1 MKKFFAA
8 VFAAL
13 FYLLAA
19 SGCAPRQAEE
29 PRFRVVT
36 SFYPMYIMALNITDG
51 IEGVQVDNMA
61 GQQAGCLH
69 DYQLQ
74 SKDMK
79 NLEQADV
86 FVINGAG
93 MESFLEK
100 VTDQLPDLAVV
111 NAGEGI
117 PLLEEDGEENPH
129 LWVSITNCIQQVKN
143 ISEGLAQ
150 ADDQNAE
157 RYRENAQDYVA
168 KLTLLR
174 AKMHSELDDLP
185 NRDIITFHE
194 AFPYFAQE
202 FDLDIVRVVN
212 REPDSQPNAKELA
225 ETIRMIKES
234 GVKAVFAEPQYPQSV
249 ADIVAAE
256 SGAKVYVLD
265 PAVTGEDNRDAY
277 LDAMEQNLE
286 VLKEALR

>member
-8 VFAAL
+8 VFAA
-13 FYLLAA
+13 FFCLLAA
-19 SGCAPRQAEE
+19 SGCTPRQAEE

-79 NLEQADV
+79 NLERADV

-100 VTDQLPDLAVV
+100 VTDQLPDLAVI

-129 LWVSITNCIQQVKN
+129 LWVSITNCIQQVRN
-143 ISEGLAQ
+143 ISEGLAE
-150 ADDQNAE
+150 ADGQNAG
-157 RYRENAQDYVA
+157 RYRENAQAYIA
-168 KLTLLR
+168 KLTLLC
-174 AKMHSELDDLP
+174 AKMHGELDNLP

-202 FDLDIVRVVN
+202 FDLNIVRVVN

-225 ETIRMIKES
+225 ETIRMIREA
-234 GVKAVFAEPQYPQSV
+234 GVKAVFAEPQYPQSA
-249 ADIVAAE
+249 ADIVATE
-256 SGAKVYVLD
+256 SGATVYVLD
-265 PAVTGEDNRDAY
+265 PAVTGEDNQDAY